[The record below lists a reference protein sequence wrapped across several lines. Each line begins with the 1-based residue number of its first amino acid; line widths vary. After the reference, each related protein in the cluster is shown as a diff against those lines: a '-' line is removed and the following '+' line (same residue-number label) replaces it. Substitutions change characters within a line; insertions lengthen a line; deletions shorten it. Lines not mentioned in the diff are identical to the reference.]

1 MAIPKQ
7 LTKSIHGVCLNGSL
21 FIYLFLWL
29 CGGDFNEILKDEEKR
44 GGQQKNTESYV

>member
-7 LTKSIHGVCLNGSL
+7 LTKSIHGVSL

-29 CGGDFNEILKDEEKR
+29 RGGDYNEILKDEEKR
-44 GGQQKNTESYV
+44 GGQQKNTASYV